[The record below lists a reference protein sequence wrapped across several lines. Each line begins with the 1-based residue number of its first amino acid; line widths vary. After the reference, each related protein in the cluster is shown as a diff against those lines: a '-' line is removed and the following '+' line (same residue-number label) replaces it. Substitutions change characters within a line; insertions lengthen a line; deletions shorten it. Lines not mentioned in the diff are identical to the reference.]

1 MCKILTPKEKESLN
15 KLTRLVESL
24 TKKKVILESKPDCH
38 CCDKKPLKEN
48 THNLNKRYSVYE
60 LMHGQPTR
68 FWNEIQNNFTYEVK
82 NATLY
87 TKEEAKALAN
97 KLLQP
102 RIEKYQKDGKHYS
115 ELHIGDLFEKGMLKE
130 EGKKYAKKKELI
142 VVPKPKEV
150 FKETLDQSYSD
161 MEDLAEAIINKYNIT
176 DIGVDADIRNSILSI
191 GRRSDKI
198 NRIASILNVGVG
210 EIEVLF
216 SDYNLHESTL
226 PQLKKDLELKGDLFG
241 LETIDILKIKVLSL
255 QKVLLNVIE
264 FLENNIK
271 TMKESKQGLKE
282 GVWALPKDAVARRK
296 AMNFKQELQ
305 RIKNDIYDI
314 AGSDEL
320 FDRLDGAITELDN
333 LITAGKSQGNL

>member
-38 CCDKKPLKEN
+38 CCDKKSLKEN
-48 THNLNKRYSVYE
+48 THNFKRYSVYE
-60 LMHGQPTR
+60 LMHGQPAR
-68 FWNEIQNNFTYEVK
+68 FWNEVQNNFTYEVK

-87 TKEEAKALAN
+87 TKEEAEALAN

-102 RIEKYQKDGKHYS
+102 RIKKYQKDGEHYS
-115 ELHIGDLFEKGMLKE
+115 ELHTGDLFKKRMLKE
-130 EGKKYAKKKELI
+130 SLMSGASEETKSRDVEESDKEHIETKQKRNKLAQEKYKKDYKELGEEQKNI
-142 VVPKPKEV
+142 V
-150 FKETLDQSYSD
+150 
-161 MEDLAEAIINKYNIT
+161 NK
-176 DIGVDADIRNSILSI
+176 
-191 GRRSDKI
+191 K
-198 NRIASILNVGVG
+198 
-210 EIEVLF
+210 
-216 SDYNLHESTL
+216 LHES
-226 PQLKKDLELKGDLFG
+226 
-241 LETIDILKIKVLSL
+241 
-255 QKVLLNVIE
+255 
-264 FLENNIK
+264 
-271 TMKESKQGLKE
+271 KQNLKE

-333 LITAGKSQGNL
+333 LITAGKSQGNV